1 MTQDKIVIGIR
12 GCIFSPWDKQ
22 WKECMDTWG
31 AVMESQGY
39 NLKVLMG
46 HPELK
51 EDYIEL
57 DRFLFSKSTETR
69 YGVFYKH
76 IYYPCKWFLNETN
89 YDHIYIVGDDTFVH
103 PQKFFS
109 LYEGMRNHLDFN
121 ANGGPHYWGAAT
133 PRLQNW
139 GRNVKDFRQNFK
151 EAILYLSGGSGMVL
165 SRKAA
170 QVIVESF
177 ESGEWAKWEK
187 PGIQFEGFPEFT
199 IPQMETSQEWLYMD
213 DLLTGLILYKN
224 HIWLTHDDAFSFES
238 PFKPQIGPF
247 YPGMEKH
254 IPYIGGKNG
263 EHLVAQHFVA
273 GKMHEIMDFLDL
285 WKEIK

>member
-1 MTQDKIVIGIR
+1 
-12 GCIFSPWDKQ
+12 
-22 WKECMDTWG
+22 
-31 AVMESQGY
+31 
-39 NLKVLMG
+39 
-46 HPELK
+46 
-51 EDYIEL
+51 
-57 DRFLFSKSTETR
+57 
-69 YGVFYKH
+69 
-76 IYYPCKWFLNETN
+76 
-89 YDHIYIVGDDTFVH
+89 
-103 PQKFFS
+103 
-109 LYEGMRNHLDFN
+109 
-121 ANGGPHYWGAAT
+121 
-133 PRLQNW
+133 
-139 GRNVKDFRQNFK
+139 
-151 EAILYLSGGSGMVL
+151 MVL